1 MIRDRVVRVV
11 HRSPYS
17 GQTQTGHVQVNV
29 SRPRV
34 TRILHGY
41 ETKTMLPPKTREFA
55 ERLLAHEGAAGKTTE
70 PVEFPA
76 FRVCETL
83 RRPVSALLGV
93 AGFRPLLSRALALA
107 KAEAPNLS
115 AVEVAPDGSLQ
126 CLGELGLQIDQD
138 QYREGGVILIAHL
151 LGVLFLV
158 IGETVTSR
166 LVTSQVLPHR
176 GFLPKSGVSTDS
188 EAILIEVDQLQ
199 GVSTRLD
206 GLAEQYP
213 SVTEALMTVAGSVR
227 KVASVL
233 GVLVAIR
240 SPRPN

>member
-1 MIRDRVVRVV
+1 M
-11 HRSPYS
+11 
-17 GQTQTGHVQVNV
+17 QVNV

-41 ETKTMLPPKTREFA
+41 ETETMHPPKTQELA
-55 ERLLAHEGAAGKTTE
+55 QRLLAYEGAAGKTTE
-70 PVEFPA
+70 PAEFPA

-83 RRPVSALLGV
+83 RRPVCALVGV

-107 KAEAPNLS
+107 QAEAPSLS
-115 AVEVAPDGSLQ
+115 AVEIAPDGSLQ
-126 CLGELGLQIDQD
+126 CSDELGLQIDQD
-138 QYREGGVILIAHL
+138 QFREGAIILIAHL

-158 IGETVTSR
+158 IGEAVTSR
-166 LVTSQVLPHR
+166 LVTSQLLPPR
-176 GFLPKSGVSTDS
+176 RFLPKSGVSIGP
-188 EAILIEVDQLQ
+188 EAILTEVDQLQ

-213 SVTEALMTVAGSVR
+213 SVTQALMTIAGSVR
-227 KVASVL
+227 NVAGVL